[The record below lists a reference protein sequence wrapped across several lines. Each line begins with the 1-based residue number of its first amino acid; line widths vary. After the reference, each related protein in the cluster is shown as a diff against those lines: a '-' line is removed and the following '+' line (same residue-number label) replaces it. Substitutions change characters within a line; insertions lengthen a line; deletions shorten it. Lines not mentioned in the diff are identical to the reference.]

1 MVTKRILN
9 KRSSVVENGQPKI
22 PTADMME
29 YGEIALNFA
38 ADKETL
44 SIKNSNDS
52 IVSVPINRQKL
63 KEMVF
68 ADMWT
73 ALSGYTYENDV
84 FKDDTDKTYTYE
96 NAVKKYHALIT
107 FANGYNY
114 VDLGLPSGLLWA
126 DRNVGAASPES
137 TGLYFQWGDVKHNKI
152 GFADGGDTL
161 EGKKNFSY
169 ADYKWTADNGATFT
183 KYNDTDKKTV
193 LDMLDDA
200 AYVNM
205 GGNWRMPT
213 EEDVVELFENTNVE
227 LLCTDGSTYSKDHTG
242 ENGFDVYWNT
252 TPAATIRYVK
262 FINKVHPENYI
273 ILPADGYAKDY
284 NIMDEGVTN
293 YYWISNTSTPVISFK
308 KDVDMMAIEAI
319 GSHEGDLQR
328 CYGCNVRGVVMP
340 NNYK

>member
-1 MVTKRILN
+1 MATKRILN
-9 KRSSVVENGQPKI
+9 KRSSVVENGQPKL

-44 SIKNSNDS
+44 SIKNNNNS

-152 GFADGGDTL
+152 DLADGGDTL

-169 ADYKWTADNGATFT
+169 ADYKWTTDNGVTFT

-213 EEDVVELFENTNVE
+213 EEDVVELFENTDVE
-227 LLCTDGSTYSKDHTG
+227 LLCTDGSTYSKDRTG

-252 TPAATIRYVK
+252 APAATIRYVK

-308 KDVDMMAIEAI
+308 KDVDLMAIEAI
-319 GSHEGDLQR
+319 GSHESDLQR

-340 NNYK
+340 NKYK